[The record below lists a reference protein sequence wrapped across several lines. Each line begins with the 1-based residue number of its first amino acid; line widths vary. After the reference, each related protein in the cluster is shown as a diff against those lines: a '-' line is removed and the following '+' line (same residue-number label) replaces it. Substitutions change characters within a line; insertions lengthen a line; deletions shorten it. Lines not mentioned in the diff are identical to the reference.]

1 MWPDRSRNPF
11 LLGEWRMSGGSDLGE
26 QIGGAIEQLEQL
38 DQGQRRLG
46 LAVLV
51 AREGIDATAK
61 NFSRLPLVEI
71 ELPAYLGDVARIDVS
86 GIHLALERAHPF
98 AVAVAML
105 TIEDN
110 FTASSA
116 KAARHC
122 RDRGGFA
129 LVGVAHVARVVDQC
143 RRAAAW
149 AFHGHSSLKETIDT
163 PSMTVSF
170 RYTSA
175 PLAVLVCYTS
185 CQTRGS
191 AWVVMLLQKSA
202 GVSARTTAHI
212 PAKSSMPSSRA
223 PLKALAVALTSPA
236 SIKALTAG
244 SLQCAVPFSMRSS

>member
-1 MWPDRSRNPF
+1 
-11 LLGEWRMSGGSDLGE
+11 MSGGSDLGE
-26 QIGGAIEQLEQL
+26 QIGGAIEPLEQL

-61 NFSRLPLVEI
+61 KFSGLPLVEI

-98 AVAVAML
+98 AVAIAML

-110 FTASSA
+110 FTASRA
-116 KAARHC
+116 KVARHC
-122 RDRGGFA
+122 RDSGGFA

-163 PSMTVSF
+163 SSMTVGF

-175 PLAVLVCYTS
+175 PLAVLVS
-185 CQTRGS
+185 RHGS
-191 AWVVMLLQKSA
+191 SVGLRWPSKRIAALHRLPIRSVLA
-202 GVSARTTAHI
+202 ARCAL
-212 PAKSSMPSSRA
+212 RCA
-223 PLKALAVALTSPA
+223 PMAAR
-236 SIKALTAG
+236 
-244 SLQCAVPFSMRSS
+244 SLRHLIG